1 MAVASVRH
9 TDTAFEGFIDS
20 LERETVPGWTLP
32 SRKHSFV
39 DHGRSAIYW
48 NRNYD
53 LLIIGSSID
62 CCSPFRAFI
71 NAKFCTVLS
80 YVL

>member
-1 MAVASVRH
+1 VAVASVRH

-53 LLIIGSSID
+53 LL
-62 CCSPFRAFI
+62 
-71 NAKFCTVLS
+71 
-80 YVL
+80 